1 MYLDKTKPSIIVYKT
16 AKETLILAN
25 IGRPLGCD
33 GKRGVYNFPCEDNEE
48 QTELQRFFP
57 KCSI

>member
-1 MYLDKTKPSIIVYKT
+1 MRLADHKLHGV
-16 AKETLILAN
+16 LAN